1 MLRHQ
6 SLAKPPADSHLQTG
20 RESDACPVCQS
31 FILKLCCCYITCL
44 CYGSQGVYQY
54 VALEAKL
61 SSEPPLSTHTL
72 EVAQTVK
79 NLSAMKETWT

>member
-1 MLRHQ
+1 M
-6 SLAKPPADSHLQTG
+6 
-20 RESDACPVCQS
+20 
-31 FILKLCCCYITCL
+31 TCL

-61 SSEPPLSTHTL
+61 SCEPPLSTHTL

-79 NLSAMKETWT
+79 NPSVMKETWT